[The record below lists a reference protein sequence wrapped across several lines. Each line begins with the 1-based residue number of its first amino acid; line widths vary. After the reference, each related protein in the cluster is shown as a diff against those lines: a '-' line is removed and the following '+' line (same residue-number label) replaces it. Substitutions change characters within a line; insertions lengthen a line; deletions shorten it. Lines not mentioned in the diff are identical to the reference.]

1 MVVVRWGNGGGDCSP
16 RWGVS
21 VVVAAVLVAVGS
33 ALAGADAAEMTVAG
47 ALPRILHAHVG
58 KVHRSRPSHFSPPK
72 IAADG
77 ALSQVSP
84 AGTSRPSRV
93 FHVTEFG
100 ADPTGTKDS
109 TQAISDAVAAAMK
122 AASPGRTLF
131 TGITDLGGAEIHLD
145 GGVYILR
152 RPLRLPP
159 VSIHGGSLVAADDFP
174 AEGYLI
180 ELSAAAT
187 NTSSSQLNYEYITL
201 RDLVLDANYRG
212 GGAAIVNSLRTT
224 VDNCY
229 VVHFATDGVLVRGG
243 HETFIRSSF
252 LGQHI
257 TAGGDPAEKD
267 FSGVAIN
274 LAGNDNAVTDVAI
287 FSAATGVLVTGQANI
302 LTGVHCYN
310 KATGFGG
317 VGIHLRLP
325 GLTQTRIIG
334 CYLDFTGIVAEDP
347 VELLVAGSF
356 FLGDANIV
364 LRSVNGVVSGVN
376 VVDNMFS
383 GSGKGVE
390 IVRLDES
397 TRRFTAVEQVV
408 VGRNAVVGM
417 KERATFAK
425 GVASG
430 EGRSWVVDFSSL
442 LLFPDRIESL
452 QYTLAVTGVP
462 PMLRRQCRSPRTA
475 CATSPATG

>member
-1 MVVVRWGNGGGDCSP
+1 M
-16 RWGVS
+16 
-21 VVVAAVLVAVGS
+21 
-33 ALAGADAAEMTVAG
+33 
-47 ALPRILHAHVG
+47 
-58 KVHRSRPSHFSPPK
+58 
-72 IAADG
+72 
-77 ALSQVSP
+77 
-84 AGTSRPSRV
+84 
-93 FHVTEFG
+93 
-100 ADPTGTKDS
+100 
-109 TQAISDAVAAAMK
+109 
-122 AASPGRTLF
+122 
-131 TGITDLGGAEIHLD
+131 
-145 GGVYILR
+145 
-152 RPLRLPP
+152 
-159 VSIHGGSLVAADDFP
+159 AADDFP
-174 AEGYLI
+174 AEGYLV

-187 NTSSSQLNYEYITL
+187 NASSSLLHYEYITL
-201 RDLVLDANYRG
+201 RDLLLDANYRG
-212 GGAAIVNSLRTT
+212 GGAAVVNSLRTT

-243 HETFIRSSF
+243 HETFIRGSF

-257 TAGGDPAEKD
+257 TAGGDPGEKD

-287 FSAATGVLVTGQANI
+287 FSAATGVLVAGQANV

-310 KATGFGG
+310 KAAGFGG

-364 LRSVNGVVSGVN
+364 LRSVNGVISGVN

-425 GVASG
+425 GAARG

-452 QYTLAVTGVP
+452 QYTLA
-462 PMLRRQCRSPRTA
+462 
-475 CATSPATG
+475 ATGGAAEAPSSLPFTAHGVRNVSGNRVVVESQVPVSATVYVAVDQFLGASG